1 MIQKSD
7 DETPVRVLTEI
18 RCMTVRGE
26 PQTVVLQLSSG
37 SHVAHYCLPIADL
50 AALAERLRR
59 DAMLLNG

>member
-1 MIQKSD
+1 
-7 DETPVRVLTEI
+7 
-18 RCMTVRGE
+18 MTVRGE